1 MTLRKRRDYPRTHGC
16 HRRDQAQL
24 DSIVAQVNAINLRCK
39 KIEDLIADANKK
51 TTDTRNALAATRAE
65 IIQLKEYLLIQPST
79 EMCVYGLPLFLPHDT
94 TEDLSNIFKSILNV
108 LRADRCHQ
116 DVLRYKLIIKSG
128 PASARRTDDDK
139 PSKSARST
147 TFSFVA
153 VLHAERVASSRHKA
167 QAHTR
172 PSETFRDCS
181 GSCRARCRGRTL
193 RADAAVRLQAVFARR
208 GPVPSSKAGCPVY
221 QEDGQLYARKTRDTE
236 PIGIFTETDLASIV

>member
-1 MTLRKRRDYPRTHGC
+1 MTLRNDEIIPVPTDVTVEIK
-16 HRRDQAQL
+16 AQL

-51 TTDTRNALAATRAE
+51 NDDTRNALAATRAE

-153 VLHAERVASSRHKA
+153 VFTQNVSRAHVIKRKRIHGPLKLSEIVPDHAGPDVEVGLYEQMPPYVYKL
-167 QAHTR
+167 
-172 PSETFRDCS
+172 FRAA
-181 GSCRARCRGRTL
+181 RARAKQQGWM
-193 RADAAVRLQAVFARR
+193 
-208 GPVPSSKAGCPVY
+208 SVY